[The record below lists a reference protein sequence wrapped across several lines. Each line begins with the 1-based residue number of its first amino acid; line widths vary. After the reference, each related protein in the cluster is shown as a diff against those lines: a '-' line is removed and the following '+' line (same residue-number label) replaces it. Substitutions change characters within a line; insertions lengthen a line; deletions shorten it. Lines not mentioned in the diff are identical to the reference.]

1 MTKPN
6 DDTDRVRESQ
16 MMYKILPRVRNR
28 KAMRKAAKQM
38 DEFRKRHAKDP
49 SDGKDVVTLLREW
62 RYH

>member
-1 MTKPN
+1 MDEKK
-6 DDTDRVRESQ
+6 DDAGEVREPRVT
-16 MMYKILPRVRNR
+16 YRIPRRVRNR
-28 KAMRKAAKQM
+28 KAMREAAKQM